1 MVSQLN
7 QPTEGVVVVRVLSAV
22 LERLVAVN
30 NNLVKVGP
38 SHVTKF
44 HALKPPSISILHYLE
59 RINKYASCS
68 TECFILALIYIDRM
82 IQRNN
87 FHLTDL
93 NVHRVV
99 ITGVLLAAK
108 FFDDA
113 YYNNAYYAKVGGVLV
128 AEMNSLEVEFLF
140 RINFSLH
147 VSPDVFKK
155 YHAELISHAV
165 ATPVQAPCLTQSLNF
180 NGVHSTSNY
189 TPTVKLV
196 HTEASKQRNSVS
208 SINNDHKRKGHL
220 MFGSQATD
228 EYATQITPSPPPV
241 KHPSTNFC
249 AIPTE
254 YCKSHHIGY
263 DSSQHFHSSVDC
275 HSSRETVGTSVSVT
289 IQDPLIYQRKP
300 STFDPSL
307 VHQHFVD
314 HSDSHHQHFYKPCL
328 IDSHYQPDK
337 SCCFRPSSR
346 LHHEFVVGNIQST
359 VSPNK
364 QSLLYRASSQL
375 RHTDSVDNF
384 F

>member
-1 MVSQLN
+1 MVSQLD
-7 QPTEGVVVVRVLSAV
+7 QPNEGVVVVRVLSAV

-82 IQRNN
+82 IQRNS

-99 ITGVLLAAK
+99 VTSVLLAAK

-165 ATPVQAPCLTQSLNF
+165 ATPVLAPCLTQSLNF
-180 NGVHSTSNY
+180 NGVHSTCNY
-189 TPTVKLV
+189 TPSVKLV
-196 HTEASKQRNSVS
+196 HTETSKQRNSVS
-208 SINNDHKRKGHL
+208 SINNNQKRKGSHQL

-228 EYATQITPSPPPV
+228 AYATQITPSPPPV
-241 KHPSTNFC
+241 KHPTTNFSS
-249 AIPTE
+249 IPTE
-254 YCKSHHIGY
+254 YCKPHHNCY
-263 DSSQHFHSSVDC
+263 DPSQHFHPSVNC
-275 HSSRETVGTSVSVT
+275 HSSRESVSVT
-289 IQDPLIYQRKP
+289 IQDPLIYQHEP
-300 STFDPSL
+300 STFDPPL

-314 HSDSHHQHFYKPCL
+314 HSDAHHQHFYKPCL
-328 IDSHYQPDK
+328 IENHYQPDK

-346 LHHEFVVGNIQST
+346 LHHEFVVGNIPST

-375 RHTDSVDNF
+375 RHMDSVDNF